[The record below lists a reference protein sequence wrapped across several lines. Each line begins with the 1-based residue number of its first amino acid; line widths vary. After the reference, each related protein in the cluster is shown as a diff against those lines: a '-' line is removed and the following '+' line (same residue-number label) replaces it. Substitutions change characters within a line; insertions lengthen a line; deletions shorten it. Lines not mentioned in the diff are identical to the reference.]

1 MPTAGRKGS
10 STGPTKTRPP
20 ELLRKLIEVAME
32 LERRTMQLYCRFEAL
47 FPAPDEVRA
56 FWFDMAQHESRHFG
70 ALALVSGLLDSAPQR
85 SLPAAPS
92 LTREHV
98 VRFRELL
105 EQAEAEAQR
114 GLSLTRAFELA
125 LEIEGSEIED
135 LVLDL
140 LTALKGESERER
152 AVQTLIHDLGDL
164 SYMIEKYGK
173 SRALLAQADRR
184 IEQQLFRLRG
194 AQAGG
199 QPPKATSG
207 KRPVRLR
214 RGPTPVK

>member
-1 MPTAGRKGS
+1 MPTTTGKGGS
-10 STGPTKTRPP
+10 VGATKTRPP
-20 ELLRKLIEVAME
+20 ELLRKLIEVAMD
-32 LERRTMQLYCRFEAL
+32 LERRTMQLYCRFETL
-47 FPAPDEVRA
+47 FPKPDEVRA

-85 SLPAAPS
+85 NLPAAPS

-105 EQAEAEAQR
+105 EQAEAEAQQ

-184 IEQQLFRLRG
+184 IEQQLSRLRG
-194 AQAGG
+194 ARSKPQG
-199 QPPKATSG
+199 PKISPH
-207 KRPVRLR
+207 KRPARLR
-214 RGPTPVK
+214 RQPTRLK